1 MPAYFNISLQFKRED
16 IYSNFMNDFYTALD
30 TAGLKFLHGYDNEI
44 CQKQI
49 IEWNQ
54 YKIEQNFALGF
65 TEHRSH
71 DYKQS
76 VFSFENYSEVRG
88 FWLNNYP
95 EDNTFCYE
103 IIIPESDVLI
113 SECNV
118 IFQQQKINELLELSK
133 RIWQFPHIKVIQTG
147 LEEDDASTEL
157 SKIEKGEYPNIS
169 PFAIVEKENIQ
180 FINSEYYV
188 NQLLGKRNGILLIL
202 PSVSKKIIL

>member
-1 MPAYFNISLQFKRED
+1 MPAYFNVSLQFKRED
-16 IYSNFMNDFYTALD
+16 IYSNFMNDFYIALD
-30 TAGLKFLHGYDNEI
+30 IAGLKFLHGCDNEI
-44 CQKQI
+44 SQKQI
-49 IEWNQ
+49 VEWNQ
-54 YKIEQNFALGF
+54 HKIEQNFVLGF

-76 VFSFENYSEVRG
+76 VFYFKNYSEIRG

-103 IIIPESDVLI
+103 IIIPESDVLV
-113 SECNV
+113 SECDT

-133 RIWQFPHIKVIQTG
+133 KIWQFPYIKVIQTG
-147 LEEDDASTEL
+147 LEENDASTRL
-157 SKIEKGEYPNIS
+157 SKIEQGEYPNIS

-188 NQLLGKRNGILLIL
+188 NQFLGDRNGILLIL

>member
-30 TAGLKFLHGYDNEI
+30 IAGLKFLHGCDNEI
-44 CQKQI
+44 SQKQI
-49 IEWNQ
+49 VEWNQ
-54 YKIEQNFALGF
+54 HKIEQNFALGF

-76 VFSFENYSEVRG
+76 YFNFGEYTEVRG

-95 EDNTFCYE
+95 EYNTFCYE
-103 IIIPESDVLI
+103 IIIPESDVLV
-113 SECNV
+113 SECDV

-133 RIWQFPHIKVIQTG
+133 KIWQFPYVKAIQTG
-147 LEEDDASTEL
+147 LEENDASTRL
-157 SKIEKGEYPNIS
+157 SKIEQGEYPNIS

-188 NQLLGKRNGILLIL
+188 NQSLSKRNGILLFCQYL
-202 PSVSKKIIL
+202 VQK